1 MSIKKVFFSKSSKK
15 ILNLKKNFL
24 EKNNQLTKQAQRW
37 NKFYNK
43 QPSRKLCKICEKPL
57 SKKIFKSH
65 FAHYTICKFCGHFN
79 GLNKDT
85 KRFNEFLYKKDSG
98 QKFSKF
104 YLKDYKSRVENI
116 SKPKLEFLK
125 KILKGK
131 KEILELG
138 SGAGHFLK
146 ACELNSIK
154 ATGYDVNSSMVKL
167 GEKMLK
173 KNQIKKFNIDDI
185 YNMVLNCDKEVIT
198 ILGVI
203 EHLEFPNLIFEN
215 FKKSKAKYMFFAV
228 PMISLTV
235 FLEHSFQNTFPRVLG
250 GVHNHLYSE
259 KSLNYIL
266 KKNKLKA
273 IGEWWFGSDMIDLM
287 RTLLINSNPIDK
299 LEYKKYLDNYFISLI
314 DDLQNVLDKK
324 KLCGDVHM
332 VVSKI

>member
-1 MSIKKVFFSKSSKK
+1 MLMKKVFYSKSSKK
-15 ILNLKKNFL
+15 IITIKKGFL
-24 EKNNQLTKQAQRW
+24 DKNKELINQARKW
-37 NKFYNK
+37 NKLYNK
-43 QPSRKLCKICEKPL
+43 QPKRKYCKACEKPL
-57 SKKIFKSH
+57 TKKIFTSH
-65 FAHYTICKFCGHFN
+65 FANYTICKFCGHFN

-85 KRFNEFLYKKDSG
+85 KKFNELLYKKDGG

-104 YLKDYKSRVENI
+104 YLQDYKARVEHI

-125 KILKGK
+125 KIIKGK

-154 ATGYDVNSSMVKL
+154 ATGYDVNPSMVKL
-167 GEKMLK
+167 GNKMLK
-173 KNQIKKFNIDDI
+173 KNKIKQFNIDDI
-185 YNMVLNCDKEVIT
+185 YNMVLSCEKDIIT

-235 FLEHSFQNTFPRVLG
+235 FLEHCFQNTFPRAMG

-259 KSLNYIL
+259 KSLNYIF
-266 KKNKLKA
+266 KKNKLKI
-273 IGEWWFGSDMIDLM
+273 IGEWWFGSDMMDLM
-287 RTLLINSNPIDK
+287 RSILINSNPTNK
-299 LEYKKYLDNYFISLI
+299 LEYKKNLDSCFISII
-314 DDLQNVLDKK
+314 DDLQSILDKK

-332 VVSKI
+332 VITK